1 MKLATNKNAIKRTS
15 GDKIYDNITILISVL
30 LIVIFA
36 YPLYFIIIASLS
48 DTSAVWNGQVKILPV
63 GFSLEG
69 YQEIMK
75 NTHIWM
81 GYLNS
86 IFYTGF
92 GVLVNLFFTLLMA
105 YVLSCPEFMPRNVVM
120 KLITFTMFF
129 GGGLIPTY
137 LLIKNLAMLD
147 TVWSIVLPGAINVQN
162 LIITRTFFQ
171 SNITGELKEA
181 AFLDGSSHTGF
192 LLKIGLPL
200 SKAIIAV
207 MALYYGVAHWNS
219 YFSAMIYLS
228 DENKFPLQLILRE
241 ILLKTTAMNDSG
253 GDPELV
259 AQQIRLADSIKYCA
273 IIVASVPALVAY
285 PFVQKFFVKGVMIG
299 SIKG

>member
-1 MKLATNKNAIKRTS
+1 MSFKKHKNTIQRTK
-15 GDKIYDNITILISVL
+15 GDKIYDFITVIISL
-30 LIVIFA
+30 LLLLIFA
-36 YPLYFIIIASLS
+36 YPLYFIIIASFS
-48 DTSAVWNGQVKILPV
+48 ETSAVWSGEVKLLPV

-69 YQEIMK
+69 YHEILK
-75 NTHIWM
+75 NSQIWI

-92 GVLVNLFFTLLMA
+92 GVAVNLFFTLLTA
-105 YVLSCPEFMPRNVVM
+105 YVLACPEFMPRNVIM

-137 LLIKNLAMLD
+137 LLIKDMAMLD
-147 TVWSIVLPGAINVQN
+147 TVWSIVLPGAITVQN

-171 SNITGELKEA
+171 NNIMGELKEA

-219 YFSAMIYLS
+219 YFNAMIYLS
-228 DENKFPLQLILRE
+228 DEKKFPLQLILRE
-241 ILLKTTAMNDSG
+241 ILLKTTSLNDAA

>member
-1 MKLATNKNAIKRTS
+1 MKLAMHKNAIKQTRS
-15 GDKIYDNITILISVL
+15 DNIYDVVTIIISL
-30 LIVIFA
+30 LLLVIFA
-36 YPLYFIIIASLS
+36 YPLYFIIIASFS
-48 DTSAVWNGQVKILPV
+48 DTSAVWNGQVKLLPV

-75 NTHIWM
+75 NSQIWM
-81 GYLNS
+81 GYIYS

-92 GVLVNLFFTLLMA
+92 GVIVNLFFTILVA
-105 YVLSCPEFMPRNVVM
+105 YVLSCKEFMPRNIIM

-137 LLIKNLAMLD
+137 LLVKDLGMLD

-181 AFLDGSSHTGF
+181 AFIDGSSHTGF

-219 YFSAMIYLS
+219 YFNAMIYLS
-228 DENKFPLQLILRE
+228 DERKFPLQLILRE
-241 ILLKTTAMNDSG
+241 ILLKTTSMNESG

-259 AQQIRLADSIKYCA
+259 AQQIRLADSIKYCT